1 MNPSVSLEEKK
12 ILIIEDHPLF
22 RGMLVQLI
30 NKELGMKVCGE
41 ADNIRDAM
49 AIVERLKP
57 DVALVDLTLQGSS
70 GLEFVKDIKARN
82 IALPIL
88 VVSMHEEK
96 LYAERVLRA
105 GGRGYISKH
114 ASPSDVIAAIRKV
127 AEGGIYLSEEFT
139 GAVLERL
146 GRGDKLEVQSPIEL
160 LTDREIEVFQ
170 LVGKGLNSREIA
182 EKLNLGVTTVDSY
195 RQRIR
200 AKMGLKNAAAL
211 YRRAAQ
217 WVVEQA
223 V

>member
-1 MNPSVSLEEKK
+1 MNPPVSSEEKR
-12 ILIIEDHPLF
+12 ILIVEDHPLF

-30 NKELGMKVCGE
+30 DKELGMKVCGE
-41 ADNIRDAM
+41 ADNIKDAM
-49 AIVERLKP
+49 SIIEKARP
-57 DVALVDLTLQGSS
+57 DVAIVDLTLQGSS
-70 GLEFVKDIKARN
+70 GLELVKDVKARGIN
-82 IALPIL
+82 MPIL
-88 VVSMHEEK
+88 VLSMHEEK

-114 ASPSDVIAAIRKV
+114 AAPSDVISAIRKV
-127 AEGGIYLSEEFT
+127 VDGGIYLSEEFT

-146 GRGDKLEVQSPIEL
+146 GRGDKLELQSPMEL

-170 LVGKGLNSREIA
+170 LVGKGMNSREIA

-200 AKMGLKNAAAL
+200 SKMGLKNAAAL